1 MAKGRG
7 GMGGMGGMGGG
18 MNMNNLMKQ
27 AQKMQQQM
35 MEAQEALAE
44 KTLEVTSGGGAIKI
58 VITGAKAIK
67 EIKLKPDVVDPDDIE
82 MLEDLLLSAVNEALR
97 QADELSNKE
106 MSKYTG
112 GMGLPF

>member
-7 GMGGMGGMGGG
+7 GMGPMGGMGGG

-35 MEAQEALAE
+35 MEAQEALSA
-44 KTLEVTSGGGAIKI
+44 KSLEVTSGGGAIKI
-58 VITGAKAIK
+58 VISGTKEIK
-67 EIKLKPDVVDPDDIE
+67 EIKLKPDVIDPDDIE
-82 MLEDLLLSAVNEALR
+82 MLEDLLLSAINEAFR

-106 MSKYTG
+106 MGKFTG

>member
-7 GMGGMGGMGGG
+7 GMGNMGGIGGG

-35 MEAQEALAE
+35 MEAQEKLAE
-44 KTLEVTSGGGAIKI
+44 KNLEVTSGGGMVKI
-58 VITGAKAIK
+58 VITGSKEIK

-97 QADELSNKE
+97 QAEELANKE
-106 MSKYTG
+106 MGKYTG

>member
-7 GMGGMGGMGGG
+7 GMGPMGGMGGG

-35 MEAQEALAE
+35 LEAQDALAE
-44 KTLEVTSGGGAIKI
+44 KILEVTSGGGAIKV
-58 VITGAKAIK
+58 VITGAKEIK
-67 EIKLKPDVVDPDDIE
+67 EIKLDAAVVDPADIE

-97 QADELSNKE
+97 QADELASKE
-106 MSKYTG
+106 MGKYTG
-112 GMGLPF
+112 GLPF